1 MVELIALE
9 HPGIFLALERS
20 FAEGVGNNIRLY
32 EVLSQDATDI
42 SDIDSLLAVGDELS
56 EVNAV
61 EKNLLLDFS
70 DLGITLDNIEGM
82 TLGPVLPDGR
92 QSLIVVSDN
101 NFRRIAQLY
110 QASRRQHSRA
120 SPSTFAVDENGFSKS
135 DRLD

>member
-101 NFRRIAQLY
+101 NFSDAQMTQFL
-110 QASRRQHSRA
+110 A
-120 SPSTFAVDENGFSKS
+120 FG
-135 DRLD
+135 LDI